1 MNHHVAIDQR
11 EFSFDEL
18 MTDDQFEESLVT
30 NEIRCHG
37 GYIDGEYVS
46 PRGALRRPA
55 IRNWRDRLR
64 SEDQPLITIPEKYV
78 PPNYPNYDQ
87 ALSLIHI

>member
-1 MNHHVAIDQR
+1 MTQDVATDRQ

-18 MTDDQFEESLVT
+18 MADDPFEKSLVT
-30 NEIRCHG
+30 NDIQCHG

-55 IRNWRDRLR
+55 IRNWRERL
-64 SEDQPLITIPEKYV
+64 SMADHP
-78 PPNYPNYDQ
+78 
-87 ALSLIHI
+87 